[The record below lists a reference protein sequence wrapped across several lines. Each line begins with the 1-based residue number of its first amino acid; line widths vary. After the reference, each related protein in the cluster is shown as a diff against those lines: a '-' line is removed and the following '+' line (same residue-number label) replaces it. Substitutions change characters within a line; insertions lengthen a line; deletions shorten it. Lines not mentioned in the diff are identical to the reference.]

1 MGHFHFDLCQFL
13 AMKFKR
19 LLKLSRCQWA
29 AQEKSQWDKDDFIRK
44 SQGDAEFSSLKPTAL
59 KPTVGPVPDF
69 RPRLREPQIHQT
81 AQQSLSVLVPAVEN
95 SQTRQIVQNPDQ
107 TCQIGQIGQI
117 HDLIC
122 QTCNIGPILGPMSDL
137 GGLVLT
143 FFYPGKQ
150 REKEV
155 VEIF

>member
-1 MGHFHFDLCQFL
+1 MGHFHFDPCQFL

-69 RPRLREPQIHQT
+69 RPRLREPQGPSDHSSRVGFHPGQDKTLLTICE
-81 AQQSLSVLVPAVEN
+81 APAV
-95 SQTRQIVQNPDQ
+95 SY
-107 TCQIGQIGQI
+107 G
-117 HDLIC
+117 
-122 QTCNIGPILGPMSDL
+122 S
-137 GGLVLT
+137 
-143 FFYPGKQ
+143 
-150 REKEV
+150 
-155 VEIF
+155 